1 MEGSTSLIHL
11 KGIGEKT
18 QKLFEKL
25 NLFTLDDLLGAYPRD
40 YDTFKEPVSIQ
51 EACPGETCAIYA
63 AVREYPKEKRVRNLS
78 ILTVTVA
85 DNTASMSLTFFNMS
99 FLKKV
104 LKPGGYY
111 LFRGIVQS
119 RGNLKKME
127 QPRLFKLEEY
137 KLSLIHI

>member
-51 EACPGETCAIYA
+51 EACPGET
-63 AVREYPKEKRVRNLS
+63 S
-78 ILTVTVA
+78 
-85 DNTASMSLTFFNMS
+85 SL
-99 FLKKV
+99 KV
-104 LKPGGYY
+104 
-111 LFRGIVQS
+111 S
-119 RGNLKKME
+119 
-127 QPRLFKLEEY
+127 
-137 KLSLIHI
+137 

>member
-40 YDTFKEPVSIQ
+40 YDTFKEPVAIQ

-63 AVREYPKEKRVRNLS
+63 AVREYPKEK
-78 ILTVTVA
+78 
-85 DNTASMSLTFFNMS
+85 
-99 FLKKV
+99 
-104 LKPGGYY
+104 
-111 LFRGIVQS
+111 
-119 RGNLKKME
+119 
-127 QPRLFKLEEY
+127 
-137 KLSLIHI
+137 